1 MGPDSYPSSEPQ
13 LFHCP
18 TCGASL
24 PVPDASTVTCQYCGS
39 QVLVAPEYRN
49 PRSTQSSQAP
59 EPIVINLASASPENA
74 QVVRR
79 SVGAFVAVIVGLIVL
94 GFVVVAI
101 LTAGGIFATTTLVSS
116 SFEKD
121 LPTSF
126 PSVNIETTK
135 MPAPS
140 STPTPIPLAE
150 AVLDFGSQG
159 SGAGQF
165 DDARYIS
172 VDQDGNIYV
181 AEYQSGRVQKFD
193 PTGKFLMLVNVEP
206 DRNDYTVIRDMAL
219 DYRGQTYIIRGGD
232 FLVYDSSEGKLV
244 ATIPGHFPDTIYDA
258 IAIDP
263 ANNLYTLHN
272 SASSKDLIKL
282 DPSGDQ
288 LWRQVGFIAQI
299 DKKITSSGERLAV
312 DGIGYTYVVN
322 QSGGQVYKFDPDG
335 KYVDRFGGR
344 GDGPGQLSSP
354 SSIAIDPKGRIF
366 INNSGSIDI
375 FDADG
380 NYLDEIPWLREF
392 GAPRGMA
399 FDLQGNLYFV
409 TVNGEVVKLKLNF

>member
-1 MGPDSYPSSEPQ
+1 MGPNSYPSSEPQ

-39 QVLVAPEYRN
+39 KVLVPPEYRN
-49 PRSTQSSQAP
+49 QDSVRSPRVS
-59 EPIVINLASASPENA
+59 EPIVIDLASASPADA

-79 SVGAFVAVIVGLIVL
+79 SVGAIVAVIVGLIVL
-94 GFVVVAI
+94 GFIVVGI
-101 LTAGGIFATTTLVSS
+101 LTAGGIFATTALVSS
-116 SFEKD
+116 SLGEN

-126 PSVNIETTK
+126 PAVKVEVTK
-135 MPAPS
+135 TPVPS
-140 STPTPIPLAE
+140 PTPIPPADVALN
-150 AVLDFGSQG
+150 FGGQG

-172 VDQDGNIYV
+172 VDPDGNIYV

-193 PTGKFLMLVNVEP
+193 PTGKFLMLINVEP
-206 DRNDYTVIRDMAL
+206 DRNDYTIIRDMAVN
-219 DYRGQTYIIRGGD
+219 YNGEVYIIRGGD
-232 FLVYDSSEGKLV
+232 ILVYDSAEGKLV
-244 ATIPGHFPDTIYDA
+244 ATIPGNFPDTIYDA
-258 IAIDP
+258 LAIDP
-263 ANNLYTLHN
+263 ANNLYALHN

-299 DKKITSSGERLAV
+299 DKKITSSGERLVV

-322 QSGGQVYKFDPDG
+322 QSGDQVYKFDPDG
-335 KYVDRFGGR
+335 KYIDRFGGR

-354 SSIAIDPKGRIF
+354 SSFAIDPKGRIF
-366 INNSGSIDI
+366 INNSGSIDV

-392 GAPRGMA
+392 SAPRGMA
-399 FDLQGNLYFV
+399 FDLQENLYFV
-409 TVNGEVVKLKLNF
+409 TISGEVVKLKLNF